1 MTQDPRPDKNCDCG
15 EISGNLLCHPHKK
28 QITKSQGKIERA
40 NSLIKTVRKLHQNIR
55 MSENISPDSS
65 KSKVERVKSMKKY
78 QNRAELLRGNFQNL
92 GRVNWIDS
100 TEVDASGDSY
110 NIIDLFSGAGGLTLG
125 FEEANY
131 NSILGIEHDEDA
143 AATYDHNFENTTQI
157 NKDIREVS
165 SEEVREAIDDREIH
179 VLLAGFPC
187 PGFSIAG
194 ERNPEDE
201 RNFLYQE
208 IIRILDAIDP
218 WFIVMENVPGITTI
232 EDGEAYDM
240 ILDDFEDA
248 GYPLAT
254 QILEAADYEV
264 PQIRSRSV
272 FIGNKFN
279 LENPYPKKVL
289 SEGEYLSCDK
299 YISDLKSKER
309 DPSINHE
316 WTDHRED
323 TIERI
328 SEVGPG
334 ESLYDSYK
342 DAWKRQYPG
351 VPSMA
356 IKENHGG
363 VHIHPELN
371 RCISAREMARLQT
384 FPDDFYFEGRMKRTF
399 VQIGNAVPVNLAKHV
414 ALGLRPTLDE
424 V

>member
-1 MTQDPRPDKNCDCG
+1 
-15 EISGNLLCHPHKK
+15 
-28 QITKSQGKIERA
+28 
-40 NSLIKTVRKLHQNIR
+40 
-55 MSENISPDSS
+55 MSENVSSGSS
-65 KSKVERVKSMKKY
+65 KSKAERVTSMKKY
-78 QNRAELLRGNFQNL
+78 QKRAELLQGNFQNL
-92 GRVNWIDS
+92 GRAKWVDS
-100 TEVDASGDSY
+100 TEVDTEGFTY
-110 NIIDLFSGAGGLTLG
+110 NVVDLFSGAGGLTLG
-125 FEEANY
+125 FEKANF
-131 NSILGIEHDEDA
+131 SSVLGIEHDVDA
-143 AATYDHNFENTTQI
+143 AATYEHNFEDAIQI

-165 SEEVREAIDDREIH
+165 SEEVQEAIGDKEIH

-194 ERNPEDE
+194 ERDAEDE

-208 IIRILDAIDP
+208 IIRLIDAIDP
-218 WFIVMENVPGITTI
+218 WFLVMENVPGITTI
-232 EDGEAYDM
+232 EDGKAYEV

-272 FIGNKFN
+272 FIGNKFGV
-279 LENPYPKKVL
+279 ENPYPKKVL
-289 SEGEYLSCDK
+289 SEEEYLECDK
-299 YISDLKSKER
+299 AISDLKGHDR

-328 SEVGPG
+328 SKVEPG

-351 VPSMA
+351 APSMA

-384 FPDDFYFEGRMKRTF
+384 FPDDFYFKGRMKRTF

-424 V
+424 VRESQ

>member
-1 MTQDPRPDKNCDCG
+1 MERTNSLS
-15 EISGNLLCHPHKK
+15 EI
-28 QITKSQGKIERA
+28 QGKPHYTI
-40 NSLIKTVRKLHQNIR
+40 I
-55 MSENISPDSS
+55 MSENISSDSS
-65 KSKVERVKSMKKY
+65 KSKVERVESMKKY
-78 QNRAELLRGNFQNL
+78 QKRAELLRGSFQNI
-92 GRVNWIDS
+92 GRAKWVDS
-100 TEVDASGDSY
+100 TEVDDDGFTY
-110 NIIDLFSGAGGLTLG
+110 NVVDLFSGAGGLTLG

-131 NSILGIEHDEDA
+131 NSVLGIEHDEDA
-143 AATYDHNFENTTQI
+143 AATYEHNFENATQL
-157 NKDIREVS
+157 NKDIREVTAQ
-165 SEEVREAIDDREIH
+165 EVREAIGDKEIH

-194 ERNPEDE
+194 ERDPEDE

-208 IIRILDAIDP
+208 IIRLIDAIDP
-218 WFIVMENVPGITTI
+218 WFLVMENVPGITTI
-232 EDGEAYDM
+232 EDGKAYDA

-272 FIGNKFN
+272 FIGNKFG

-289 SEGEYLSCDK
+289 SEEEYLECDT
-299 YISDLKSKER
+299 YISDLKDTAR

-316 WTDHRED
+316 WTDHRDD

-328 SEVGPG
+328 SEVDPG

-351 VPSMA
+351 APCMA

-363 VHIHPELN
+363 VHIHPELD

-424 V
+424 VREDHIENA